1 MDGLRN
7 EYPRPQ
13 FVREEWKNLNG
24 EWDFRFGQEEWQKI
38 TVPFV
43 FQSRLSG
50 IGSNRMCD
58 RVTYRKTC
66 RIPEEWRDREIL
78 LHFGAVDYECK
89 VFVNGRYQG
98 GHVGGNVGFSLNITE
113 ALNWEEEELVVEVF
127 DPCKDETIPRGKQYW
142 LKEPDSIWYT
152 RTTGIWQT
160 VWLEPVN
167 RERIESLKYTPDI
180 DSGTVR
186 IDYRYAGDPKECI
199 LDIGIT
205 MEHEEVAQV
214 SVSRPENAGNITID
228 VFDNRIFHTS
238 THNGGWC
245 WSPDSPK
252 LFQVEVKLRNQ
263 ENTVDEVGSYFGMRK
278 IHTDGGLI
286 YLNNRPFYQKLVL
299 DQGYWKDSL
308 MTAGSDEDFKAD
320 ILLAKEMGFN
330 GCRKHQ
336 KTEDPRFL
344 YWADRLGYVVWEEIG
359 ACAQYS
365 SDAVRRTVDEW
376 MEVVERDY
384 NHPCIVTWVP
394 LNESWGVPYISV
406 NREQQAFSQ
415 TLYHLLKSLD
425 HTRLVVGNDGWE
437 MTETDICAIHNY
449 DHGEKNDQDAHERF
463 RESLSCREELL
474 HTYTA
479 GRKIF
484 VDGWKYEGQPILL
497 TEFGGISFVEEDT
510 KAWGYT
516 CIRDAEELEREY
528 ERIIDAIHASESIA
542 GFCYTQLADVE
553 QETNGLLTCDR
564 KPKVSVEKI
573 RKINDRVNKKRIRI

>member
-1 MDGLRN
+1 MEELRN

-13 FVREEWKNLNG
+13 FMRKEWKNLNG
-24 EWDFRFGQEEWQKI
+24 KWDFRFGHENWQEI
-38 TVPFV
+38 IVPFV

-66 RIPEEWRDREIL
+66 RLPEEWKGKEIL

-98 GHVGGNVGFSLNITE
+98 KHEGGNVGFSMNITE
-113 ALNWEEEELVVEVF
+113 ALTWEGEEIVAEVF

-142 LKEPDSIWYT
+142 LQEPDSIWYT

-160 VWLEPVN
+160 VWMEPVN
-167 RERIESLKYTPDI
+167 SDRIQCLKYTPDI
-180 DSGTVR
+180 DNGTVR
-186 IDYRYAGDPKECI
+186 IDYSHTGNKSDCTLE
-199 LDIGIT
+199 LDIS
-205 MEHEEVAQV
+205 MDEEEVARV
-214 SVSRPENAGNITID
+214 SVSHPEMAGNITVD
-228 VFDNRIFHTS
+228 VFHNQIFRTS
-238 THNGGWC
+238 THHGGWC
-245 WSPDSPK
+245 WSPDNPK
-252 LFQVEVKLRNQ
+252 LFKVKAVLRRGK
-263 ENTVDEVGSYFGMRK
+263 ETADEVESYFGMRK
-278 IHTDGGLI
+278 IHTDQGMV
-286 YLNNRPFYQKLVL
+286 YLNNRPFYQKLIL

-308 MTAGSDEDFKAD
+308 MTARCDEDFKKD

-344 YWADRLGYVVWEEIG
+344 YWADRLGYIVWEEIG
-359 ACAQYS
+359 ACVQFS
-365 SDAVRRTVDEW
+365 NKAVRRTIDEW

-394 LNESWGVPYISV
+394 LNESWGVPFISV
-406 NREQQAFSQ
+406 DRRQQEFSQ

-425 HTRLVVGNDGWE
+425 STRLVVGNDGWE
-437 MTETDICAIHNY
+437 MTETDLCAIHNY
-449 DHGEKNDQDAHERF
+449 DHGEKNDEKAHAKF

-474 HTYTA
+474 YTYTA

-484 VDGWKYEGQPILL
+484 VDGWKDRGQPVLL
-497 TEFGGISFVEEDT
+497 TEFGGISFAEQDD

-516 CIRDAEELEREY
+516 CIRDGAELEKEY
-528 ERIIDAIHASESIA
+528 ERILDAICASDSIA

-564 KPKVSVEKI
+564 VPKIRTEII